1 MSSRVV
7 AKSWA
12 RVNARANASGLR
24 EQSPGTVLITIDIAI
39 TSQRYNLWDV
49 VGSGGG
55 DAPQESSGVRT
66 QTAAREVQ
74 KLICLKRLK

>member
-12 RVNARANASGLR
+12 RVNAQANASGLR
-24 EQSPGTVLITIDIAI
+24 EQSPGMVLITIDVAI

-49 VGSGGG
+49 VGGGGG
-55 DAPQESSGVRT
+55 DAPQESSGARSR
-66 QTAAREVQ
+66 TAAREVQ
-74 KLICLKRLK
+74 KPTCSKRLK